1 MFEKFSRPYEE
12 RLVKELAAEEIFTAI
27 HICGDT
33 MRIVD
38 SLAGYDFCGFELDYK
53 TDMALAKKTAGARH
67 VLSRTLIPVENGVS
81 VQILTEFTS
90 VLSLQHATEPAYR
103 ISRRLLPRDGAWQPT

>member
-12 RLVKELAAEEIFTAI
+12 RLVKELAVEEIFTAI

-33 MRIVD
+33 TRIVD

-53 TDMALAKKTAGARH
+53 TWKMG
-67 VLSRTLIPVENGVS
+67 S
-81 VQILTEFTS
+81 VCKS
-90 VLSLQHATEPAYR
+90 
-103 ISRRLLPRDGAWQPT
+103 